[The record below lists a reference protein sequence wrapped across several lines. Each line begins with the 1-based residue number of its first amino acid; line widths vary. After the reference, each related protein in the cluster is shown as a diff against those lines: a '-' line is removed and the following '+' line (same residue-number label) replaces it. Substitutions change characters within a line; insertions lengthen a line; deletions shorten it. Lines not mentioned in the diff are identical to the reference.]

1 MDSNQ
6 AFLSNWVLAEVL
18 APACYCGS
26 KRVGCGYEGCLDPRL
41 MDGWLQADGTWELWC
56 DGRAI
61 ASISP
66 AREIRF
72 WPHLPG
78 EPLKTKARSVEA
90 GMRHVFRLVSKKA
103 RDTGLVEEE

>member
-61 ASISP
+61 AAIS
-66 AREIRF
+66 ADREIRM
-72 WPHLPG
+72 WPHLAG
-78 EPLKTKARSVEA
+78 RKLKVRPKTVES
-90 GMRHVFRLVSKKA
+90 GMRHVFRWVAA
-103 RDTGLVEEE
+103 RAAASGLLED